1 MKIGIIGS
9 RKYENKRKIK
19 ETIFNLKQKFGDT
32 LVIVSGGSPDGAD
45 KYAKKYAL
53 ELDCNYIEVNPSHTP
68 KNLYSYM
75 REDWYGKSY
84 SVRDFAN
91 LAFSIAGFQLEWIGK
106 GVDEKGVCKE
116 SGAVLV
122 EVDPRYFRPSEVES
136 LLGDASKAKQKLGW
150 KPKHSFQTLV
160 EDMMKSDLL
169 EAEKQAALKSQGYAV
184 IEPHQ

>member
-19 ETIFNLKQKFGDT
+19 EAIFNLKQKFGDT
-32 LVIVSGGSPDGAD
+32 LVIVSGGASDGAD

-84 SVRDFAN
+84 SVRNFHVRN
-91 LAFSIAGFQLEWIGK
+91 KILASLVDRLIAFVPRGTVSDGTDSTLNYARKFNKKSIII
-106 GVDEKGVCKE
+106 
-116 SGAVLV
+116 
-122 EVDPRYFRPSEVES
+122 
-136 LLGDASKAKQKLGW
+136 
-150 KPKHSFQTLV
+150 T
-160 EDMMKSDLL
+160 
-169 EAEKQAALKSQGYAV
+169 
-184 IEPHQ
+184 